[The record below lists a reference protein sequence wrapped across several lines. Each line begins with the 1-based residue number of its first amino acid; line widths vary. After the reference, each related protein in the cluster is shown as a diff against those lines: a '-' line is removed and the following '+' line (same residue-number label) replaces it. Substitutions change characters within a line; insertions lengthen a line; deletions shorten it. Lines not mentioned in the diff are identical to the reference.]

1 MILRQSFF
9 NFFGLLFVLLLIAS
23 CSTSKDTVTF
33 SKIYEATAAGGRH
46 ARALSSLDDF
56 IITGGMDGQVSIHNF
71 DAAVMPRPY
80 FLQIPG
86 MEDFRDVHLQNS
98 GSCIFMNSGKNGIIY
113 LVARNGQLTPVL
125 DTAGIFLDGMAF
137 WEDGQGIV
145 MGDPMNDKFF
155 LARTVDNGST
165 WRAFTPKTMPRV
177 LEGEAAFAAS
187 GTGIQT
193 IGDSTIYFVTGGGPK
208 ARLFCSFD
216 RGENWVVKDTPIK
229 SGGSFGIYSTYF
241 LNEQEGYVIGGSY
254 QDSTYNKG
262 ICMYTSNGGESW
274 SNRSKG
280 LLGYCSCI
288 QGTKDGKLLVATG
301 RMGTFYSSTKGKNW
315 RLLTNE
321 PFYTCSVS
329 DTRIILLGR
338 NGKLKAFSYTTK
350 GKQA

>member
-9 NFFGLLFVLLLIAS
+9 KFFGLLFVLLPTAS
-23 CSTSKDTVTF
+23 CSTSKETVTF
-33 SKIYEATAAGGRH
+33 SKIYEATAASGKH
-46 ARALSSLDDF
+46 ARALACSGDF
-56 IITGGMDGQVSIHNF
+56 IITGGMEGQVSIHNF
-71 DAAVMPRPY
+71 DAQVMPNPY
-80 FLQIPG
+80 LIQIQG
-86 MEDFRDVHLQNS
+86 MEDFRDVHLQNF

-113 LVARNGQLTPVL
+113 LVARNGQLSAVY
-125 DTAGIFLDGMAF
+125 DTVGVFLDGMAF

-165 WRAFTPKTMPRV
+165 WSAFTPTTMPSV
-177 LEGEAAFAAS
+177 LEGEAAFAGS

-216 RGENWVVKDTPIK
+216 RGENWEVKDTPMK

-241 LNEQEGYVIGGSY
+241 LNEQEGFVIGGSY
-254 QDSTYNKG
+254 QDSTYNKS

-315 RLLTNE
+315 SLLTNE
-321 PFYTCSVS
+321 PFYTCNVS

-338 NGKLKAFSYTTK
+338 NGKLKAFSYAPK
-350 GKQA
+350 GK